1 MRIEALTSAGAAL
14 PSLETSTERG
24 RGQFVALLRQNLANL
39 VAVQAGADRAAQ
51 SVALGNL
58 EGLHQAVIAMQEAS
72 LALDFTLAVRN
83 HIVDGIEEL
92 LRTQV

>member
-1 MRIEALTSAGAAL
+1 MSVRALTSAGAAL
-14 PSLETSTERG
+14 PLIGTTTEKG
-24 RGQFVALLRQNLANL
+24 RSQFVALLRQNLASL
-39 VAVQAGADRAAQ
+39 VEVQAGADRAAQ

-58 EGLHQAVIAMQEAS
+58 EGLQQAVIAMQEAS
-72 LALDFTLAVRN
+72 LAMDFTLAVRN

>member
-1 MRIEALTSAGAAL
+1 MSIRALTSAGAAL
-14 PSLETSTERG
+14 PPIGTTTEKG
-24 RGQFVALLRQNLANL
+24 RDQFVSLLRQNLASL
-39 VAVQAGADRAAQ
+39 VEVQAGADRAAQ

-58 EGLHQAVIAMQEAS
+58 EGLHHAVIAMQEAS
-72 LALDFTLAVRN
+72 LAMDFTLAVRN